1 MDILNKYK
9 SELYDSINNDNII
22 DDIIKLIC
30 NYKDTNIYS
39 TTLLLGKSGC
49 GKSYLLKK
57 IFLTNKNKFEL
68 INIDITKL
76 KELTKNNFVKKKYE
90 QILVDYLKKYYF
102 STNILSYF
110 TDYNY
115 HIKILYI
122 DENINQVFKNSI
134 KKLVID
140 LININNK
147 YKICP
152 LIIIFND
159 VVDQYVKQ
167 YKNNTNVIYINQP
180 SVDNLYKFVDKLIT
194 RENIILPN
202 KDNNLY
208 TLCKLSHN
216 NYNLLI
222 NNLLYLFN
230 DYLEYDDVTK
240 YITQQSFDK
249 YLMSLRSNKYIYDNI
264 TLICKRCLNNEL
276 SIDDSL
282 KIFYKEK
289 SMFVDNITNYIIKG
303 CKSDDSYKK
312 MTKLLTYND
321 YVNDIIYKNQKWGLI
336 KHYGFLTCVSSPT
349 NFKSIERDYI
359 FKKNQLS
366 MYKVHKERNYIF
378 YSVFRSSDCLNNL
391 YISQILY
398 HMLKN
403 NKPKFKQIV
412 NFYKLKSQDILYI
425 FKINKFSYQYKLSNS
440 DLLYI
445 KNISDIEEYRI
456 NKKNI

>member
-1 MDILNKYK
+1 
-9 SELYDSINNDNII
+9 
-22 DDIIKLIC
+22 
-30 NYKDTNIYS
+30 
-39 TTLLLGKSGC
+39 
-49 GKSYLLKK
+49 
-57 IFLTNKNKFEL
+57 
-68 INIDITKL
+68 
-76 KELTKNNFVKKKYE
+76 
-90 QILVDYLKKYYF
+90 
-102 STNILSYF
+102 
-110 TDYNY
+110 
-115 HIKILYI
+115 
-122 DENINQVFKNSI
+122 
-134 KKLVID
+134 
-140 LININNK
+140 
-147 YKICP
+147 
-152 LIIIFND
+152 
-159 VVDQYVKQ
+159 
-167 YKNNTNVIYINQP
+167 
-180 SVDNLYKFVDKLIT
+180 
-194 RENIILPN
+194 
-202 KDNNLY
+202 
-208 TLCKLSHN
+208 
-216 NYNLLI
+216 
-222 NNLLYLFN
+222 
-230 DYLEYDDVTK
+230 
-240 YITQQSFDK
+240 
-249 YLMSLRSNKYIYDNI
+249 
-264 TLICKRCLNNEL
+264 
-276 SIDDSL
+276 
-282 KIFYKEK
+282 
-289 SMFVDNITNYIIKG
+289 MFVDNITNYIIKG

-378 YSVFRSSDCLNNL
+378 YSIFRSSDCLNNL